1 MSKILDM
8 LICKL
13 TFATFCLEFV
23 FMKLVKH
30 LAKVCLVFICGST
43 VHEYIIK
50 VYQRKFVNVF
60 TQHIVHKALECA
72 WGITQAQ
79 RKHSVFIQAITCYK
93 CGFWPSTRSQ
103 SNLVVTT
110 SQVNCRQKP
119 SITQLIKKVIYPW

>member
-1 MSKILDM
+1 M
-8 LICKL
+8 
-13 TFATFCLEFV
+13 FA
-23 FMKLVKH
+23 KPVKH

-43 VHEYIIK
+43 VHEYIIQ

-60 TQHIVHKALECA
+60 TQHVVYKALECV

-79 RKHSVFIQAITCYK
+79 QKHSIFIEAITCYK
-93 CGFWPSTRSQ
+93 RSFCPSARGQ

-110 SQVNCRQKP
+110 SQVNCRQKL